1 MSSKR
6 NMVTITEGGVYYLT
20 LLRLHAKLRKS
31 DAKQDRIEAIGVY
44 YAIRL
49 LEEHCDELPV
59 VD

>member
-1 MSSKR
+1 
-6 NMVTITEGGVYYLT
+6 MVTITEGGVYYLT